1 MKVEEWKGG
10 GYRDGEEDEKEDKK
24 KEREEEKEEEN
35 KKEKVFHNIS
45 LYNIKGPQSESTM
58 LKCFSPNILPS
69 IRERKIPF

>member
-24 KEREEEKEEEN
+24 KEREEEKEEK